1 MGIFEQQKYQ
11 EISSLKLVDIRV
23 SKSMIVWSS
32 IVLSAIFSMTTQ
44 AETKFGYRMSQPS
57 HSFGSAQQRPQN
69 SISGSTFSNSTYKDV
84 TVPPHLTRPPVYQQS
99 YPYSNRP
106 HPHPSYPAYG
116 HAGYP
121 QQNGVTIIY
130 NQFLPSQ
137 TTYSNQNY
145 GYVNGQGSIESS
157 SYMLISDWRRYN
169 LPDPSVGMHWIYQNG
184 RYLQIPNDR

>member
-1 MGIFEQQKYQ
+1 MSIFERQKYQ
-11 EISSLKLVDIRV
+11 AISSLTLADIRL
-23 SKSMIVWSS
+23 SRSMIVWS
-32 IVLSAIFSMTTQ
+32 IIILSAIFSMMTQ

-69 SISGSTFSNSTYKDV
+69 TFSGSTFSNSTYKDV
-84 TVPPHLTRPPVYQQS
+84 TVPPHLTRPPVKQQS
-99 YPYSNRP
+99 YSYSNRP
-106 HPHPSYPAYG
+106 YPHRSYPATD
-116 HAGYP
+116 YP

-130 NQFLPSQ
+130 NQSLPSQ
-137 TTYSNQNY
+137 TTYSNQSY

-157 SYMLISDWRRYN
+157 SYMLISDWRRYH